1 MNSDREIFVPP
12 GGPPQRP
19 VNRELFSILGE
30 TSIRRLLGLHY
41 QALADSGVAYLFP
54 KEPEALEAAAQRSAD
69 FFIQI
74 MGGPAYY
81 SEKHGPPRMRMRHL
95 PFEIHSGARDLWL
108 ECFRDALDE
117 LPFPAAHRPEF
128 EAFLE
133 SFSMWM
139 VNSG

>member
-1 MNSDREIFVPP
+1 MSQEQEIFVPP
-12 GGPPQRP
+12 GGPPQKP

-30 TSIRRLLGLHY
+30 EEIRRLLLLHY
-41 QALADSGVAYLFP
+41 QALAASGIAEMFP
-54 KEPEALEAAAQRSAD
+54 SSADALAAAANRSAD

-95 PFEIHSGARDLWL
+95 PFEIHTPARDLWL
-108 ECFRDALDE
+108 ECFRDALDA
-117 LPFPAAHRPEF
+117 LPFPSEHRSEF
-128 EAFLE
+128 EEFLE

-139 VNSG
+139 VNRA